1 MLKKEKPMMTVAAII
16 EQAQNRWMDQHPL
29 QVYNRFQGSY
39 CKYYFLMIFLF
50 TLAAIFTVLHHR
62 KCDLEKMF
70 GKIGASWAVKLEV
83 FVDS

>member
-39 CKYYFLMIFLF
+39 CKYYFLLVFDFVYISSYFCAF
-50 TLAAIFTVLHHR
+50 TSQYATHVFNN
-62 KCDLEKMF
+62 EKRF
-70 GKIGASWAVKLEV
+70 SEV
-83 FVDS
+83 DFQFPNIS